1 MNEKSVYPIPVAVP
15 VNDPIMMLPPPIAP
29 PIDTNCDGRCQ
40 SMKQIDDTQLD
51 ALRDQGFTT
60 GLARSLFTNAR
71 TFPLRI
77 WIIDNSGSMS
87 TCDGH
92 RLVETSSRKEPIKMA
107 SCTRWR
113 EIQQTVEYHVR
124 MAGLLR
130 APTTFRLLNDPG
142 LGAGHREFSICKRGD
157 DMIPQDIQ
165 QAHDIMHQST
175 PQGATPLT
183 RHINEI
189 RDDIVAMQPYLAR
202 EGKKVAV
209 IIATD
214 GLPTDD
220 YGNAGANH
228 KSEFVDA
235 IRSLEGLPVWM
246 VFRLCTVNDAVVEF
260 YNGLDSQ
267 LEMSVEVILDFV
279 SEAKEIDVQ
288 NKWLNY
294 TLPLHRCR
302 EMGYYHRLFDL
313 LDERKLTRSELKV
326 FCSILFGDES
336 FADVPDPEE
345 DWNGFMA
352 DLKFM
357 LEKENMQYNPIKRS
371 MRPVVDSRRL
381 DYDYGEGGCSILCA
395 IQ

>member
-214 GLPTDD
+214 GLPTDE
-220 YGNAGANH
+220 YGSDGPAQRR
-228 KSEFVDA
+228 EFVDA
-235 IRSLEGLPVWM
+235 IRSLERLPIWV
-246 VFRLCTVNDAVVEF
+246 VIRLCTDDDHVVEF
-260 YNGLDSQ
+260 YNELDSQ
-267 LEMSVEVILDFV
+267 LEMSVEVLDDFV
-279 SEAKEIDVQ
+279 GEAKEVQ
-288 NKWLNY
+288 NYNRWLNY

-302 EMGYYHRLFDL
+302 EMGFYHRLFDL
-313 LDERKLTRSELKV
+313 LDERKLTRSELRE
-326 FCSILFGDES
+326 FCRLLFGEES
-336 FADVPDPEE
+336 CDGVPDPEG

-352 DLKFM
+352 DVKVM
-357 LEKENMQYNPIKRS
+357 LGGEKMQYDPIKGD
-371 MRPVVDSRRL
+371 MRPVIDVYNM
-381 DYDYGEGGCSILCA
+381 DYDYGEGGCVIL
-395 IQ
+395 